1 MTSPGGINQYGFIST
16 SRVRETGVDWPDI
29 QLYFF
34 CLSTYSQ
41 FAKDISH
48 IAFLDPKHLNSIMEP
63 LQGFNTFVMAVTL
76 VRPKSVGEIR
86 LRNRDPFSPPII
98 DPHYL
103 EHPDD
108 VQTLKEGSVQPE
120 LQLLHRRKNFACQIL
135 ACGFQEYN
143 LRWILLK
150 KRTYLKT

>member
-1 MTSPGGINQYGFIST
+1 MTSPAGCNQHGFIST
-16 SRVRETGVDWPDI
+16 SRVRKTGVDWPDI

-48 IAFLDPKHLNSIMEP
+48 VAAVDPKHYNSMMEP
-63 LQGFNTFVMAVTL
+63 LQGLNTFGIGLTL
-76 VRPKSVGEIR
+76 VRPKSLGGIT
-86 LRNRDPFSPPII
+86 LRNSDPFSPPII

-108 VQTLKEGSVQPE
+108 VHTLKEGSVFLFP
-120 LQLLHRRKNFACQIL
+120 N
-135 ACGFQEYN
+135 
-143 LRWILLK
+143 RWVKIVLTAGIICCPDF
-150 KRTYLKT
+150 RNTICTGHC